1 MYVNDSSTVF
11 YCQEDDCI
19 PLTRD
24 EVWSKIDGLPGYI
37 DTVMAF
43 NPVIGF
49 EVFKI
54 NVKKGIST
62 VDTTKL
68 TCLRRRC
75 YYCFWT
81 KCIQ

>member
-1 MYVNDSSTVF
+1 MYVNDNSKVLI

-54 NVKKGIST
+54 NVKK
-62 VDTTKL
+62 VL
-68 TCLRRRC
+68 VLL
-75 YYCFWT
+75 
-81 KCIQ
+81 IQPN